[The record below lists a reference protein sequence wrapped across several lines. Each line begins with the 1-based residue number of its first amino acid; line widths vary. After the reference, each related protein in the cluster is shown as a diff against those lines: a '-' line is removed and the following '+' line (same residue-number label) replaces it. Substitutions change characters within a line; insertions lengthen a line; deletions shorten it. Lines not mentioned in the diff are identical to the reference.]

1 VPDASTTETL
11 VIERTYDAP
20 ATAVFDA
27 FTHEDVMRRW
37 WHARPDWST
46 PEANVD
52 LRVGGAVRVVMR
64 DTDGDSHGGGGHYQ
78 VVDRPHRLVF
88 TWTWDRSEENR
99 ETLIE
104 ITFVESGGSTA
115 VTFTHSNLLDEAS
128 ARDHEG
134 GWNRCFDNL
143 ERTLAEAG
151 AEGADGAGRAEGAA

>member
-1 VPDASTTETL
+1 VSEAPSSQTL

-37 WHARPDWST
+37 WHARSDWST
-46 PEANVD
+46 PEASVD

-64 DTDGDSHGGGGHYQ
+64 DTDGDLHGGGGHYTI
-78 VVDRPHRLVF
+78 VERPNRLAF
-88 TWTWDRSEENR
+88 TWTWDRSEEAR

-104 ITFVESGGSTA
+104 IDFVESGGTTT

-128 ARDHEG
+128 VRNHED
-134 GWNRCFDNL
+134 GWNHCFDNL
-143 ERTLAEAG
+143 RRTLAEG
-151 AEGADGAGRAEGAA
+151 SAAAA

>member
-1 VPDASTTETL
+1 VSESSSPATL

-20 ATAVFDA
+20 ASAVFDA

-46 PEANVD
+46 PEASVD

-64 DTDGDSHGGGGHYQ
+64 DTDGEAHGGGGRYT
-78 VVDRPHRLVF
+78 VVERPERLAF
-88 TWTWDRSEENR
+88 TWVWDRAEDGH

-104 ITFVESGGSTA
+104 IAFVESGGATT
-115 VTFTHSNLLDEAS
+115 VTFTHSNLRDEAA

-143 ERTLAEAG
+143 AATLAG
-151 AEGADGAGRAEGAA
+151 GRA